1 MSLFFL
7 AKAAFYTQQNPP
19 HCSIQTN
26 LCCVASYSFL
36 DPRAQ
41 GPRQPAG
48 YHAFLLY
55 CWVANYSNSGGK
67 KEERKTKKR
76 KTCLFLCPHR
86 SAGILCLWFLLFSV
100 TKGSFHCCQLNG
112 SLYVL
117 HPIPTHHS
125 LSLSLSLCLSAA
137 VSSSS
142 FLGILP
148 FKYSFC
154 RSAAVFFLFLQSLKG
169 QRISDNSCLS
179 LMAQEACL
187 RCSKIA
193 V

>member
-1 MSLFFL
+1 MRSYSKPGSNSLCTHTWPIKADSDSAYSVTVFL

-55 CWVANYSNSGGK
+55 CWVANYSNSGKRK
-67 KEERKTKKR
+67 KRKTKKR

-86 SAGILCLWFLLFSV
+86 SAGILCLWFLLFFNNQGLFSLLPAQWELICPSSNSNPPL
-100 TKGSFHCCQLNG
+100 SF
-112 SLYVL
+112 SL
-117 HPIPTHHS
+117 T
-125 LSLSLSLCLSAA
+125 LSLSFRCCL
-137 VSSSS
+137 
-142 FLGILP
+142 
-148 FKYSFC
+148 
-154 RSAAVFFLFLQSLKG
+154 FLF
-169 QRISDNSCLS
+169 ISRHSPF
-179 LMAQEACL
+179 
-187 RCSKIA
+187 
-193 V
+193 